1 MIANYLDAD
10 RDIASFSRTCRVTRD
25 SVHGDGLSY
34 WRVKFR
40 EQYAYKKA
48 TPNKTLKRKYQSRRQ
63 VLREGTGVN
72 FHHGQSEGEQKVIA
86 VLKDLINGEPYKCQL
101 SCHVLIHFRV
111 LPRPP
116 GVQRRWISALPQPEP
131 HRQVRSEL

>member
-10 RDIASFSRTCRVTRD
+10 RDIASFSQTCRTTRD

-63 VLREGTGVN
+63 VLREGTGVS
-72 FHHGQSEGEQKVIA
+72 FHNGQSEGEQKVIA
-86 VLKDLINGEPYKCQL
+86 VLKDLINGEPFK
-101 SCHVLIHFRV
+101 R
-111 LPRPP
+111 
-116 GVQRRWISALPQPEP
+116 
-131 HRQVRSEL
+131 